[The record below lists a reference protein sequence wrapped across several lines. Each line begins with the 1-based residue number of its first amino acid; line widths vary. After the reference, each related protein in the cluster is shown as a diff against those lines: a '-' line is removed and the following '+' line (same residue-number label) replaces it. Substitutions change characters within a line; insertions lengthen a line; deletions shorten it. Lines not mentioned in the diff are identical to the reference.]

1 MNTFNKKSLIAALA
15 GASALTAAG
24 AAQAVAISPEGL
36 GEVLLYPYYT
46 VRAKLTVAPFASLL
60 SVVNSTASAKA
71 VRSGS
76 SRARPARKCLTSTS
90 SCRRRMSGRPLSLSV
105 QS

>member
-1 MNTFNKKSLIAALA
+1 MNTFKKKSLIAALA
-15 GASALTAAG
+15 GASTLIAAG

-46 VRAKLTVAPFASLL
+46 VRSKLDVAPFASLL

-71 VRSGS
+71 VKVRFIEGKASKEVLDFEPLPVGEG
-76 SRARPARKCLTSTS
+76 CLD
-90 SCRRRMSGRPLSLSV
+90 GRYH
-105 QS
+105 